1 MSDGP
6 PASSGNTME
15 LFGKER
21 TAANAIGLGLGALS
35 VGAIAYAVLPIV
47 ATIVWNVVS
56 IAAASGILATMWFAW
71 PYFMQ
76 LMQFVFYTGFRVA
89 WRRIIG
95 FDFQAAVDYSL
106 GKIDA
111 KIGSVESYF
120 HKLIAAIDSTKEEIK
135 SEEREKAEAEATV
148 RSLAS
153 RSTLD
158 DQYTRVS
165 RFNARKMIRSDEAI
179 ADMATM
185 VTKMEGAKRVIG
197 KMLEELRFERDDT
210 EDEMRHLLLKHK
222 LASTAGAALQEAM
235 SLANDP
241 ETRLMLQDIAG
252 EIERRVGEKLGAIT
266 AVLDG
271 TNTLETQ
278 IDVRNVVAQARAMD
292 MILSREAQMDA
303 ISAGR
308 SASPQLADNQK
319 TL

>member
-1 MSDGP
+1 
-6 PASSGNTME
+6 ME

-21 TAANAIGLGLGALS
+21 TAANAIGLGLGVLSAGAL
-35 VGAIAYAVLPIV
+35 AYVLLPVV
-47 ATIVWNVVS
+47 ATIVWNMVS
-56 IAAASGILATMWFAW
+56 IAAASAILATAWFAW
-71 PYFMQ
+71 PYVMQ
-76 LMQFVFYTGFRVA
+76 LMQFGFYTAFRVG

-106 GKIDA
+106 GKIDV
-111 KIGSVESYF
+111 KIASVESYF
-120 HKLIAAIDSTKEEIK
+120 HQLIAAIDSTKEALK
-135 SEEREKAEAEATV
+135 AEEREKAEAEATV
-148 RSLAS
+148 RSLAG

-165 RFNARKMIRSDEAI
+165 RLNARKMIRSDEAI
-179 ADMATM
+179 ADITAM

-197 KMLEELRFERDDT
+197 KMLEELRFQRDDT

-222 LASTAGAALQEAM
+222 LASTAGAALQEAV

-241 ETRLMLQDIAG
+241 ETRQMLQDIAG

-271 TNTLETQ
+271 TNTLEAQ
-278 IDVRNVVAQARAMD
+278 IDVRNVVAQTRAMD
-292 MILSREAQMDA
+292 MILERESQIDA

-308 SASPQLADNQK
+308 SAPLLADTQK